1 MISDDLSIQNISKI
15 YDKLKLYVIKTPLI
29 KANLELNNFF
39 NTNLYLK
46 CEFLQKSGS
55 FKVRGATNNIL
66 SLDKKKLSKGITAI
80 SAGNHGIAASFV
92 SNQFK
97 LIVTLEDNV
106 IAGGAGSAVNE
117 ELIALNSSSNVLNLG
132 LPDGFIE
139 HGDQEQQKIMNN
151 LDGIGVRKA
160 IEQKLKSI

>member
-15 YDKLKLYVIKTPLI
+15 YDKLKQYVIKTPLI
-29 KANLELNNFF
+29 KANQELNNFF

-92 SNQFK
+92 SNQFNLK
-97 LIVTLEDNV
+97 NKIFLYE
-106 IAGGAGSAVNE
+106 SANE
-117 ELIALNSSSNVLNLG
+117 YKKKNL
-132 LPDGFIE
+132 PKF
-139 HGDQEQQKIMNN
+139 KC
-151 LDGIGVRKA
+151 
-160 IEQKLKSI
+160 